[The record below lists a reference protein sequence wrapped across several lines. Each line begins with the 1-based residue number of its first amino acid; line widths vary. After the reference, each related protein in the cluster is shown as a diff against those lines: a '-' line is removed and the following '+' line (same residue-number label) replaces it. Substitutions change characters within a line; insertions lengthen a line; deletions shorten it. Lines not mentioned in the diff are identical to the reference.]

1 MVHSQ
6 VDGRTSIIGCE
17 SDCNADASWSGDRRR
32 IDQACISGWQH
43 KQGVAIVASRTPGLL
58 GG

>member
-6 VDGRTSIIGCE
+6 VDGNLNHRMRE
-17 SDCNADASWSGDRRR
+17 QLNADASWSGDRRR
-32 IDQACISGWQH
+32 IGQARISGWQH